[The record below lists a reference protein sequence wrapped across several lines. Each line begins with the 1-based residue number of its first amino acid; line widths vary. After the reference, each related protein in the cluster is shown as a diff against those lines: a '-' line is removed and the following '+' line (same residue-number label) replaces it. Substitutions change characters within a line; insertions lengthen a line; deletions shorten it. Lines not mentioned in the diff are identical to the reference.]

1 MRLSTRGAYGVRA
14 MIDLALTSSNGP
26 VSIQSVAQRQEI
38 SISYLE
44 QIFNRLRHSGLI
56 RSMRGPGGGYMLDR
70 EAGTITVGDIV
81 RAVEQCNYVSS
92 VSCVNPHERGKGCG
106 GQRESEC
113 AARVLWQHIGAR
125 IEELFDSITLEQLC
139 NDTYL
144 LKLKSENKN
153 NV

>member
-14 MIDLALTSSNGP
+14 MIDLALNGSDNP

-70 EAGTITVGDIV
+70 ETGAITVGDIV
-81 RAVEQCNYVSS
+81 RSVEQCDYVSS
-92 VSCVNPHERGKGCG
+92 VSCVNPHERGVGCG
-106 GQRESEC
+106 KPQAAEC
-113 AARVLWQHIGAR
+113 VARVLWQRIGAR
-125 IEELFDSITLEQLC
+125 IEELFDSITLEQLR
-139 NDTYL
+139 NDAYI
-144 LKLKSENKN
+144 LKMKN
-153 NV
+153 